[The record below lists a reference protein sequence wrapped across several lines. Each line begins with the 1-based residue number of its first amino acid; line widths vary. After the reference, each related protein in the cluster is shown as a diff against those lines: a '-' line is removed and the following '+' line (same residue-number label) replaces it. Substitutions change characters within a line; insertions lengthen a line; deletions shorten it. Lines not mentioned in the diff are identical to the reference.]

1 MHDAHRCGG
10 RSSSLAR
17 VCSVCSFRGRKTS
30 GAVAL
35 SGGGGGFVGN
45 WECPLVKVIKR
56 VNVCNSGDSGVSA
69 LTQERENAGFRGTV
83 L

>member
-35 SGGGGGFVGN
+35 SGGGVGN
-45 WECPLVKVIKR
+45 RECPLVKVIKR

-69 LTQERENAGFRGTV
+69 LTQEGENAGFRGTV